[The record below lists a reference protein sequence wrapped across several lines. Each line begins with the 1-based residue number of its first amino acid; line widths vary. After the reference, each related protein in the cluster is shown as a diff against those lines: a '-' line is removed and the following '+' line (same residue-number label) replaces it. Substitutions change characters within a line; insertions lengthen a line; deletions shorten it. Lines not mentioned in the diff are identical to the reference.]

1 MLREPPT
8 VARARR
14 CDTGGVPV
22 DTGSLH
28 YTFGPTVA
36 VVVVCLLCVLLRWVF
51 GSGRGRG
58 GGRYRGERHDV
69 ADAPGGQTDRSGS
82 YGLLRAVVTAEG
94 RAEGNALRALL
105 SEGGIRST
113 LSVRPDG
120 RVEVLVFREDLDR
133 ARQLLPPVQSQQPP
147 ADPDPPAP

>member
-1 MLREPPT
+1 
-8 VARARR
+8 
-14 CDTGGVPV
+14 VPV
-22 DTGSLH
+22 DTGTLH

-36 VVVVCLLCVLLRWVF
+36 VVVVCLLGVLLRWVF
-51 GSGRGRG
+51 GSGRSRG
-58 GGRYRGERHDV
+58 GSRYRGERHD
-69 ADAPGGQTDRSGS
+69 AAAPGGQTDGSGN

-94 RAEGNALRALL
+94 RAEGNAQRALL
-105 SEGGIRST
+105 SGAGIRST
-113 LSVRPDG
+113 LSARPDG